1 MNECI
6 CQPLGGLRV
15 ASIFI
20 SSYPLKEKRT
30 KTEDINVLKSCYS
43 FQGGK
48 ESNHFRF
55 FHWFAS
61 WNEILVTV
69 FPVRCVCT
77 TIQTYSRLFTRY
89 WILTNLNDVSSAS
102 TCAKYTYFSFLE
114 FLLGYELLFSL
125 NLQTAQ
131 RTQVHVKSWYVF
143 TEAKRLSE
151 EKKKKGN

>member
-1 MNECI
+1 M
-6 CQPLGGLRV
+6 GKRV
-15 ASIFI
+15 TTS
-20 SSYPLKEKRT
+20 
-30 KTEDINVLKSCYS
+30 
-43 FQGGK
+43 G
-48 ESNHFRF
+48 F

-77 TIQTYSRLFTRY
+77 TIQTYSCLFAWY

-114 FLLGYELLFSL
+114 FLLGYALLFSL

-143 TEAKRLSE
+143 TEAKRLSG
-151 EKKKKGN
+151 EKKKKRELKGCFQNRKISWVTVILVPNPECNDLPAWSRNIFISS